1 MRPSHLIQIF
11 HSHIPTRLSRV
22 KRMATQQLS
31 FISPMLLLLL
41 LPFAAAH
48 GSTEALYKM
57 KKTIDVVVE
66 GVVYCQ
72 SCDHIGTSSFI
83 GATPIKSARVGV
95 SCKDDKGRVSFYN
108 SFTRDTYGY
117 FYAPLRALKMKHDYL
132 DHPLQACTVHLLSS
146 PHPQCNL
153 LSNVNSGIDVSP
165 LRYEKKRLSSE
176 NYEVV
181 LYAAGPLAFRP
192 SNCPPKIH

>member
-1 MRPSHLIQIF
+1 
-11 HSHIPTRLSRV
+11 
-22 KRMATQQLS
+22 MATQQLS
-31 FISPMLLLLL
+31 LISPLLLLLL

-66 GVVYCQ
+66 GW
-72 SCDHIGTSSFI
+72 FI
-83 GATPIKSARVGV
+83 ASTTPIKSARVGV

-108 SFTRDTYGY
+108 SFTRDTYGH
-117 FYAPLRALKMKHDYL
+117 FYAPLRALKMKHDYS

-153 LSNVNSGIDVSP
+153 LSNVNSGIDGSP